1 MGYKKRSAMAKL
13 RQFTGL
19 GALGGAVC
27 GGILLYKGDESA
39 FTTLMSVVARFTN
52 GETGHRLAVWSLSK
66 GIHPVCRQPDDPA
79 LQVKLWNLTFPNP
92 VGVAAG
98 FDKGAEAVT
107 GLASIG
113 FGFIEVGS
121 VTPLAQDGNPKPR
134 VFRLPEDQA
143 VINRYGFNSE
153 GHEVV
158 KSRLMSI
165 TGLPNRAV
173 LGVNLGK
180 NKESVSAAKDY
191 CDGVIKLGPLADY
204 LVVNISSPNT
214 PGLRSLQAKEE
225 LASLLGAVLKARNSL
240 AVRIPLL
247 IKIAPDLSQAE
258 MEDIAEVVTSPETC
272 IDGLIVS
279 NTSLSRE
286 GLTGVSKDEAGGLSG
301 APISEMSTKAVSEMY
316 RLTNGSLPIIGAG
329 GIQDGKDAWEKVLA
343 GASLVQLYTAMV
355 YQGPPVAGKI
365 RRELSSLLAESPFS
379 TLQEAV
385 GANHRANNA
394 FQSCESDEKKL

>member
-1 MGYKKRSAMAKL
+1 
-13 RQFTGL
+13 
-19 GALGGAVC
+19 
-27 GGILLYKGDESA
+27 
-39 FTTLMSVVARFTN
+39 
-52 GETGHRLAVWSLSK
+52 
-66 GIHPVCRQPDDPA
+66 
-79 LQVKLWNLTFPNP
+79 
-92 VGVAAG
+92 
-98 FDKGAEAVT
+98 
-107 GLASIG
+107 
-113 FGFIEVGS
+113 
-121 VTPLAQDGNPKPR
+121 
-134 VFRLPEDQA
+134 
-143 VINRYGFNSE
+143 
-153 GHEVV
+153 
-158 KSRLMSI
+158 MSI
-165 TGLPNRAV
+165 TGLPDRAV

-180 NKESVSAAKDY
+180 NKESASAAKDY

-385 GANHRANNA
+385 GANHRAYNA